1 MSASSDLD
9 FSTISQALGLW
20 DLAHRALW
28 EPAALA
34 VLGPAV
40 VLVPVAS
47 VVRLAVA
54 ASLLDAC
61 GSREPVIVAFQ
72 CIAEMLNLLSALGL
86 QVLDV
91 ALLGTAEASSLVL
104 QLPWRAAAAWLPFA
118 VVWAA
123 RLGAVPWP

>member
-1 MSASSDLD
+1 MSASSNLD

-20 DLAHRALW
+20 DPAHRVLW
-28 EPAALA
+28 GLVALA
-34 VLGPAV
+34 VPGPAV
-40 VLVPVAS
+40 VLVPVAI
-47 VVRLAVA
+47 VVRLAA
-54 ASLLDAC
+54 AAFLLGAC
-61 GSREPVIVAFQ
+61 GFREPVIVAFL

-104 QLPWRAAAAWLPFA
+104 RLPWRAAAAWLPSA

-123 RLGAVPWP
+123 RLGAVLWP